1 MDAPAL
7 AEGGRI
13 GPMGT
18 VPITY
23 LAGGLLGDFINQL
36 SVIQEVYK
44 LTGRKGFL
52 YVSNRG
58 DAFRFGLEQL
68 HKDTKDI
75 IKAQEYIF
83 EYKIHT
89 GQVYDVDLTKW
100 RESPLLY
107 QKSWPEIFQSTY
119 NIPWGKHKWLTYK
132 TDPNFQDKIVIC
144 YSARRENKQINYNE
158 LFKQFPADKVI
169 FVAMNIEEYAFFSE
183 LSGTNLP
190 LHICPT
196 LESLITIINSCALL
210 ISNLSAPIHF
220 SLAFHKQCV
229 GILMPGLQDNIHM
242 ANFPEYMNFYQPII

>member
-1 MDAPAL
+1 MLGPDL
-7 AEGGRI
+7 KERGRI

-44 LTGRKGFL
+44 ATGRKGFL
-52 YVSNRG
+52 FVSNRG

-75 IKAQEYIF
+75 IKAQEYIY
-83 EYKIHT
+83 EYKIHKDE
-89 GQVYDVDLTKW
+89 VYDVDLTKW

-107 QKSWPEIFQSTY
+107 HKSWAEIFQSTY
-119 NIPWGKHKWLTYK
+119 SIPWGKHKWLSYK
-132 TDPNFQDKIVIC
+132 TDSAFQDKIVIC
-144 YSARRENKQINYNE
+144 YSARRENKQINYKE
-158 LFKQFPADKVI
+158 LLKQFPADKVV
-169 FVAMNIEEYAFFSE
+169 FVATGIEEYAFFSE

-190 LHICPT
+190 LNLCPT
-196 LESLITIINSCALL
+196 LESLTIIINSCALL

-220 SLAFHKQCV
+220 GLAFHKPCV

-242 ANFPEYMNFYQPII
+242 ANFPEYMNFYQAII

>member
-1 MDAPAL
+1 MEPDL

-23 LAGGLLGDFINQL
+23 LAGGLLGDLINQL

-44 LTGRKGFL
+44 STRRKGFL

-58 DAFRFGLEQL
+58 HAFRFGLEQVY
-68 HKDTKDI
+68 KDTKDI

-89 GQVYDVDLTKW
+89 GEVYDVDLTKW

-119 NIPWGKHKWLTYK
+119 NIPWGKHKWLTWK
-132 TDPNFQDKIVIC
+132 IDSAFQDKVIIC
-144 YSARRENKQINYNE
+144 YSARRENKQINYKE
-158 LFKQFPADKVI
+158 LLKQFPADKVL
-169 FVAMNIEEYAFFSE
+169 FATSDIEEYAFFSE
-183 LSGTNLP
+183 LSGTNIP

-196 LESLITIINSCALL
+196 LESLITTINSCALL
-210 ISNLSAPIHF
+210 IGNLSAPLQYAI
-220 SLAFHKQCV
+220 ACHKPCV
-229 GILMPGLQDNIHM
+229 GILVPGLQDNIHM
-242 ANFPEYMNFYQPII
+242 ANFPDYMNFYQAII

>member
-1 MDAPAL
+1 MLGPDL
-7 AEGGRI
+7 KERGRI

-44 LTGRKGFL
+44 ATGRKGFL
-52 YVSNRG
+52 FVSNRG

-75 IKAQEYIF
+75 IKAQEYIY
-83 EYKIHT
+83 EYKIHKDE
-89 GQVYDVDLTKW
+89 VYDVDLTKW

-107 QKSWPEIFQSTY
+107 HKSWAEIFQSTY
-119 NIPWGKHKWLTYK
+119 SIPWGKHKWLSYK
-132 TDPNFQDKIVIC
+132 TDSAFQDKIVIC
-144 YSARRENKQINYNE
+144 YSARRENKQINYKE
-158 LFKQFPADKVI
+158 LFKQFPADKVV
-169 FVAMNIEEYAFFSE
+169 FVATSIEEYAFFSE

-190 LHICPT
+190 LHLCPT
-196 LESLITIINSCALL
+196 LESLTIVINSCALL

-220 SLAFHKQCV
+220 GLAFHKPCV

-242 ANFPEYMNFYQPII
+242 ANFPEYMNFYQAII